1 MSSSHSHH
9 HNDDADSEQKTRLV
23 VAITLV
29 MMTIEVSAGLFTN
42 SMALLADGWHMGTHA
57 AALGITLYAYYY
69 VRTESKV
76 KKKKDRVMA
85 LGGFASAIVLGLVA
99 LYIGWESFNKIMHP
113 ADIKFKEAMLVA
125 IIGLIVNIACANI
138 LGHDHVHHHHDKPKK
153 KSKKTKPKENDRG
166 TWNIVLDSYRKDWK
180 VMLGKFE
187 GVMTNPDDIEDLNR
201 RGAYLH
207 VLADALVSVMVIVAL
222 LFGMLNPSAFSILD
236 PLIGIVAGA
245 VIARWAVG
253 LLIDS
258 RNQLLE
264 INSCEFFTSTIRR
277 KSLQTW

>member
-1 MSSSHSHH
+1 
-9 HNDDADSEQKTRLV
+9 
-23 VAITLV
+23 
-29 MMTIEVSAGLFTN
+29 
-42 SMALLADGWHMGTHA
+42 
-57 AALGITLYAYYY
+57 
-69 VRTESKV
+69 
-76 KKKKDRVMA
+76 
-85 LGGFASAIVLGLVA
+85 
-99 LYIGWESFNKIMHP
+99 
-113 ADIKFKEAMLVA
+113 
-125 IIGLIVNIACANI
+125 
-138 LGHDHVHHHHDKPKK
+138 
-153 KSKKTKPKENDRG
+153 
-166 TWNIVLDSYRKDWK
+166 
-180 VMLGKFE
+180 MLGKFE

-264 INSCEFFTSTIRR
+264 IN
-277 KSLQTW
+277 

>member
-138 LGHDHVHHHHDKPKK
+138 LGHDHGHHHHDKPKK

-166 TWNIVLDSYRKDWK
+166 TWNIVLESYRKDWK

-264 INSCEFFTSTIRR
+264 IN
-277 KSLQTW
+277 

>member
-9 HNDDADSEQKTRLV
+9 HNDEEESERKTRLV
-23 VAITLV
+23 VVITLI
-29 MMTIEVSAGLFTN
+29 MMTIEVSAGMLTN

-69 VRTESKV
+69 IRRESKV

-99 LYIGWESFNKIMHP
+99 LYIGWESFDKIINP

-125 IIGLIVNIACANI
+125 IIGLVVNIGCANI
-138 LGHDHVHHHHDKPKK
+138 LGHDHGHHHDEPKK
-153 KSKKTKPKENDRG
+153 KPGRPKKTKPKGNDRG
-166 TWNIVLDSYRKDWK
+166 TWNMVLDSYRKDWK

-187 GVMTNPDDIEDLNR
+187 GVMTNPDDIDDLNR

-264 INSCEFFTSTIRR
+264 ID
-277 KSLQTW
+277 

>member
-9 HNDDADSEQKTRLV
+9 HDDEEESERKTRLV
-23 VAITLV
+23 VVITLI
-29 MMTIEVSAGLFTN
+29 MMTIEVSAGMLTN

-69 VRTESKV
+69 IRKESKV

-99 LYIGWESFNKIMHP
+99 LYIGWESFDKIFNP

-125 IIGLIVNIACANI
+125 IIGLVVNIGCSNI
-138 LGHDHVHHHHDKPKK
+138 LGHDHGHHHDEPKK
-153 KSKKTKPKENDRG
+153 KPGRPKKTKPKGNDRG
-166 TWNIVLDSYRKDWK
+166 TWNMVLDSYRKDWK

-207 VLADALVSVMVIVAL
+207 VLADALVSVMVIMAL

-245 VIARWAVG
+245 VIARWAFG

-264 INSCEFFTSTIRR
+264 IN
-277 KSLQTW
+277 

>member
-9 HNDDADSEQKTRLV
+9 HNDEEESERKTRLV
-23 VAITLV
+23 VVITLV
-29 MMTIEVSAGLFTN
+29 MMVVEVSVGRWAE

-69 VRTESKV
+69 IRRESKV

-99 LYIGWESFNKIMHP
+99 LYIGWESFDKIINP

-125 IIGLIVNIACANI
+125 IIGLVVNIGCANI
-138 LGHDHVHHHHDKPKK
+138 LGHDHGHHHDEPKK
-153 KSKKTKPKENDRG
+153 KPGRPKKTKPKGNNRG
-166 TWNIVLDSYRKDWK
+166 TWNMVLGSYRKDWK

-187 GVMTNPDDIEDLNR
+187 GVMTNPDDIDDLNR

-207 VLADALVSVMVIVAL
+207 VLADALVSVMVIVACCL
-222 LFGMLNPSAFSILD
+222 GCSIPLPSAFWT
-236 PLIGIVAGA
+236 P
-245 VIARWAVG
+245 
-253 LLIDS
+253 
-258 RNQLLE
+258 
-264 INSCEFFTSTIRR
+264 
-277 KSLQTW
+277 

>member
-9 HNDDADSEQKTRLV
+9 HHHHDDDEDSERKTRLV
-23 VAITLV
+23 VAITVV
-29 MMTIEVSAGLFTN
+29 MMVIEVSAGIFTK

-99 LYIGWESFNKIMHP
+99 LYIGWESFDKILNP

-125 IIGLIVNIACANI
+125 IIGLVVNIGCANI
-138 LGHDHVHHHHDKPKK
+138 LGHDHGHHHHNHDEPKK
-153 KSKKTKPKENDRG
+153 KPKKTKPKENDRG
-166 TWNIVLDSYRKDWK
+166 TWNMVLDSYRKDWK

-187 GVMTNPDDIEDLNR
+187 GVMTNPDDIDDLNR

-264 INSCEFFTSTIRR
+264 IN
-277 KSLQTW
+277 

>member
-9 HNDDADSEQKTRLV
+9 HNDEEESERKTRLV
-23 VAITLV
+23 VVITLI
-29 MMTIEVSAGLFTN
+29 MMTIEVSAGMLTN

-69 VRTESKV
+69 IRRESKV

-99 LYIGWESFNKIMHP
+99 LYIGWESFDKIINP

-125 IIGLIVNIACANI
+125 IIGLVVNIGCANI
-138 LGHDHVHHHHDKPKK
+138 LGHDHGHHHDEPKK
-153 KSKKTKPKENDRG
+153 KPGQPKKTKPKGNDRG
-166 TWNIVLDSYRKDWK
+166 TWNLVLDSYRKDWK

-187 GVMTNPDDIEDLNR
+187 GVMTNPDDIDDLNR

-264 INSCEFFTSTIRR
+264 IN
-277 KSLQTW
+277 

>member
-9 HNDDADSEQKTRLV
+9 HNDEEESERKTRLV
-23 VAITLV
+23 VVITLI
-29 MMTIEVSAGLFTN
+29 MMTIEVSAGMLTN

-69 VRTESKV
+69 IRRESKV

-99 LYIGWESFNKIMHP
+99 LYIGWESFDKIINP

-125 IIGLIVNIACANI
+125 IIGLVVNIGCANI
-138 LGHDHVHHHHDKPKK
+138 LGHDHGHHHHDKPKK

-166 TWNIVLDSYRKDWK
+166 TWTMVLDSYRKDWK
-180 VMLGKFE
+180 VMLGKFV

-207 VLADALVSVMVIVAL
+207 VLADALVSVMVIIAL

-245 VIARWAVG
+245 VIARWAFG

-264 INSCEFFTSTIRR
+264 IN
-277 KSLQTW
+277 

>member
-1 MSSSHSHH
+1 MSSAHSHH
-9 HNDDADSEQKTRLV
+9 HHHHDDDADSERKTRLV
-23 VAITLV
+23 VAITVV
-29 MMTIEVSAGLFTN
+29 MMVIEVSAGIFTK

-76 KKKKDRVMA
+76 KKKKDQVMA

-99 LYIGWESFNKIMHP
+99 LYIGWESLDKIINP
-113 ADIKFKEAMLVA
+113 ADIKFKEAMVVA
-125 IIGLIVNIACANI
+125 IIGLVVNIACANI
-138 LGHDHVHHHHDKPKK
+138 LGHDHHHGHHHHHHHDHDEPKKKPKK
-153 KSKKTKPKENDRG
+153 TEPEENDRG
-166 TWNIVLDSYRKDWK
+166 TWSMVLDSYRKDWK

-207 VLADALVSVMVIVAL
+207 VLADALVSVMVILAL

-264 INSCEFFTSTIRR
+264 IN
-277 KSLQTW
+277 

>member
-9 HNDDADSEQKTRLV
+9 HNDEEESERKTRLV
-23 VAITLV
+23 VVITLV
-29 MMTIEVSAGLFTN
+29 MMVIEVSVGRWAE

-69 VRTESKV
+69 IRSESKV

-99 LYIGWESFNKIMHP
+99 LYIGWESFDKIINP

-125 IIGLIVNIACANI
+125 IIGLVVNIGCANI
-138 LGHDHVHHHHDKPKK
+138 LGHDHGHHHDEPKK
-153 KSKKTKPKENDRG
+153 KPGRPKKTKPKGNDRG
-166 TWNIVLDSYRKDWK
+166 TWNMVLDSYRKDWK

-187 GVMTNPDDIEDLNR
+187 GVMTNPDDIDDLNR

-222 LFGMLNPSAFSILD
+222 LFGMLDPTAFSILD

-264 INSCEFFTSTIRR
+264 ID
-277 KSLQTW
+277 

>member
-9 HNDDADSEQKTRLV
+9 HNDDEESERKTRLV
-23 VAITLV
+23 VVITLV
-29 MMTIEVSAGLFTN
+29 MMTIEISAGMFTN

-69 VRTESKV
+69 IRKESKV

-99 LYIGWESFNKIMHP
+99 LYIGWESFNKIINP
-113 ADIKFKEAMLVA
+113 ADIKFKEAMFVA
-125 IIGLIVNIACANI
+125 IIGLVVNIACANI
-138 LGHDHVHHHHDKPKK
+138 LGHDHGHGHDKPKK
-153 KSKKTKPKENDRG
+153 ESKKTKPKENDRG
-166 TWNIVLDSYRKDWK
+166 TWNMVLDSYRKDWK

-207 VLADALVSVMVIVAL
+207 VLADALVSVMVIMAL

-245 VIARWAVG
+245 VIARWAFG

-264 INSCEFFTSTIRR
+264 IN
-277 KSLQTW
+277 

>member
-9 HNDDADSEQKTRLV
+9 HNDEEESERKTRLV
-23 VAITLV
+23 VVITLV
-29 MMTIEVSAGLFTN
+29 MMVVEVSVGRWAE

-69 VRTESKV
+69 IRKESKV

-99 LYIGWESFNKIMHP
+99 LYIGWESFNKIINP
-113 ADIKFKEAMLVA
+113 ADIKFKEAMFVA

-138 LGHDHVHHHHDKPKK
+138 LGHDHGHGHDKPKK
-153 KSKKTKPKENDRG
+153 ESKKTKPKENDRG
-166 TWNIVLDSYRKDWK
+166 TWNMVLDSYRKDWK

-207 VLADALVSVMVIVAL
+207 VLADALVSMMVIMAL

-245 VIARWAVG
+245 VIARWAFG

-264 INSCEFFTSTIRR
+264 ID
-277 KSLQTW
+277 